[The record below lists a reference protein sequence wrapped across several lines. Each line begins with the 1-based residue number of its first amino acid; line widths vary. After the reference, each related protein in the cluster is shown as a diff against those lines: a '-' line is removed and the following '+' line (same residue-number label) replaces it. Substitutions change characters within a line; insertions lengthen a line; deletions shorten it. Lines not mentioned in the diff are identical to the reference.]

1 MSELRKSRVIE
12 PLRIADAGENL
23 RHVFVRD
30 LTLACDI
37 GVHAHEKGRP
47 QRVRINLD
55 LGVTDDGRPLADRLD
70 NVVCYETVVT
80 RIRAI
85 TSDGHIN
92 LVETLAE
99 RVAQSCLQLP
109 DCQSARVRVE
119 KLDVFDDAESVGVEI
134 ERRHADDGRR

>member
-1 MSELRKSRVIE
+1 MSELRKSRVAE
-12 PLRIADAGENL
+12 PLRIANARENV

-30 LTLACDI
+30 LVLPCDI

-55 LGVTDDGRPLADRLD
+55 LGVTDDGLPLADRLE

-80 RIRAI
+80 RVRGI
-85 TSDGHIN
+85 TADGHTN

-99 RVAQSCLQLP
+99 RIAQTCLQLP
-109 DCQSARVRVE
+109 DCHSARVRVE
-119 KLDVFDDAESVGVEI
+119 KLDVFEYVGSVGVEI
-134 ERRHADDGRR
+134 ERRSNRA